1 MTHGSSVGFSPNIDK
16 KTAGRPPDAD
26 PRLIRMETT
35 QPAVIGLVI
44 YPGMTIQDIVG
55 PQAVFSVLP
64 DVTIHRI
71 WKTLDPIQSD
81 DGMTVIPDTTF
92 ATCPPLDV
100 VCIGGGIHQGAIQD
114 DPELL
119 DFLAKQGAQARYVT
133 SVCGGSIMLG
143 KAGLLE
149 GYRATSHWAVKDQ
162 LTELGAIVTPG
173 RVVVD
178 RNRMTGGGVTAGI
191 DFGLTIAAALRGEE
205 AAKMAQLVIEYDPQP
220 PFDAGS
226 PEKAGPELLEKTLAF
241 VTAAMSGEPV

>member
-1 MTHGSSVGFSPNIDK
+1 
-16 KTAGRPPDAD
+16 
-26 PRLIRMETT
+26 MESAKPT
-35 QPAVIGLVI
+35 VVGLVF
-44 YPGMTIQDIVG
+44 YPGMTALDVVG
-55 PQAVFSVLP
+55 PQAVFSVMP

-100 VCIGGGIHQGAIQD
+100 VCIGGGIGQGAIED

-119 DFLAKQGAQARYVT
+119 DFLQKQGAGARYVT

-143 KAGLLE
+143 KAGLLD
-149 GYRATSHWAVKDQ
+149 GYRAATHWAMRDQ
-162 LTELGAIVTPG
+162 LAALGATVSTD

-178 RNRMTGGGVTAGI
+178 RNRTTGGGVTAGI
-191 DFGLTIAAALRGEE
+191 DFGLTIAAALWGEE
-205 AAKMAQLVIEYDPQP
+205 AAKMAQLLIEYDPAP

-226 PEKAGPELLEKTLAF
+226 PEKAGPELVDKTVAW
-241 VTAAMSGEPV
+241 VMAAMGAPAAS